1 MLDPCR
7 SEVCFRVSSNTPDN
21 FRFREPGA
29 EEPAVSF
36 HKGHSVTIEIEFA
49 DFDDDTVTRLIVDEL
64 GGRV

>member
-1 MLDPCR
+1 M
-7 SEVCFRVSSNTPDN
+7 SSNTPDN

-29 EEPAVSF
+29 EKPAVSF
-36 HKGHSVTIEIEFA
+36 RKGHSVTIEIEFA